1 MNIIER
7 IIAFVLLIIFMPIF
21 IIIGISIKLSSK
33 GSILFKQPRVGL
45 NGNIF
50 NVYKFRSMKTT
61 APNVATEELIN
72 ADEFITGI
80 GKILRIT
87 SLDELPQLLN
97 IIRGE
102 MSFVGPRPV
111 IVEEEELNDL
121 RLEQGVYSVRP
132 GITGWAQING
142 RDEIDIYQ
150 KVKLD
155 KEYIEK
161 KSLLFDIYIL
171 FMTVYKVLARKDLKE
186 LRSENNEDIYK
197 EKVHL

>member
-97 IIRGE
+97 IIKGE

>member
-97 IIRGE
+97 IIKGE

-155 KEYIEK
+155 KAYIEK

>member
-111 IVEEEELNDL
+111 IVEEKLLNDL

-155 KEYIEK
+155 KAYIEK

>member
-97 IIRGE
+97 IIKGE

-111 IVEEEELNDL
+111 IVEEKLLNDL
-121 RLEQGVYSVRP
+121 RVEQGVYSVRP

-155 KEYIEK
+155 KAYIEK